1 MRQLIEFNFSTERNM
16 APDEQRRLVV
26 NIVEVLNKVLNN
38 VLEQVH
44 AFDYDENLSQTQ
56 LDFVI
61 NVKVDVDE
69 PIQDYDRKQLW
80 YELKRLSL
88 PIEEGSVILKFK

>member
-26 NIVEVLNKVLNN
+26 NIVEVLNK

-69 PIQDYDRKQLW
+69 PIQDYDHKQLW